1 MPGTFHHAAIPESV
15 ARWQEWDG
23 ELDDIRLVFS
33 CLLACERAACG
44 AVVAASGTGYVED
57 IAGQEREAGEEPYI
71 EVFEVRSFTP
81 PLSAFPLPRRCPENV
96 AKPLRLSFALFLN
109 SPGPA
114 ANAIR
119 IALEELMN
127 ALGVAERR
135 VLHQRIEALPPEY
148 AEYKRAL
155 MAIKIL
161 GNVGSHEVDRVT
173 SQDIEQAYTI
183 IEFVLRKIYDGSTE
197 SIGHLIA
204 RLEERFNPVS
214 SPA

>member
-1 MPGTFHHAAIPESV
+1 MPGTFHSAAIPESV
-15 ARWQEWDG
+15 ARWKEWDG

-33 CLLACERAACG
+33 CLLKCERAICG

-57 IAGQEREAGEEPYI
+57 ISSQEREEGEEPYI

-81 PLSAFPLPRRCPENV
+81 PLSAFTIPSQFPENV

-109 SPGPA
+109 SPGSA

-127 ALGVAERR
+127 ALGVAEMR
-135 VLHQRIEALPPEY
+135 VLHRRIEALPPQY
-148 AEYKRAL
+148 AEHKRAL

-161 GNVGSHEVDRVT
+161 GNAGSHQVDRVT
-173 SQDIEQAYTI
+173 AQDIEQAYTI
-183 IEFVLRKIYDGSTE
+183 IEFVLRKIYGGSTE
-197 SIGHLIA
+197 SIHHLIA
-204 RLEERFNPVS
+204 RLEGRFSAVS
-214 SPA
+214 SPE